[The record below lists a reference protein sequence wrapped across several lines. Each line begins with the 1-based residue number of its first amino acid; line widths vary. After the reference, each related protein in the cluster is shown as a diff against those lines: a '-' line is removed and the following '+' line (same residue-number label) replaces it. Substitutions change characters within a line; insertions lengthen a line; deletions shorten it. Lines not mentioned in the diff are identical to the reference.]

1 MKSINNY
8 NVRRPRRY
16 IAIFM
21 TAIIMATLSNCTF
34 FGIERRSGD
43 FAYTVNSQGHE
54 TVVQYIGKGGDVVI
68 PENLGMPTSDIGDKA
83 FQNCIHVTS
92 VTIPGCVGG
101 IGDYAFQNCT
111 GLTSVTWGNFSV
123 GKYAF
128 QNCTALTTCI
138 IFDNTSLDDG
148 AFSGCSG
155 LHAVYFEG
163 DAPSEYQMG
172 KDVFAGTASDF
183 TIYYNPDKEGWSD
196 GWNGY
201 HAVPLPATT
210 TPSAK
215 PNLV

>member
-1 MKSINNY
+1 MVVVATTLSGCNY
-8 NVRRPRRY
+8 NHIYKSKDFEYKSRPQAEAE
-16 IAIFM
+16 I
-21 TAIIMATLSNCTF
+21 
-34 FGIERRSGD
+34 
-43 FAYTVNSQGHE
+43 VK
-54 TVVQYIGKGGDVVI
+54 YIGQGGDVVI
-68 PENLGMPTSDIGDKA
+68 PSFFNGYIRYISANA
-83 FQNCIHVTS
+83 FQNCANVST
-92 VTIPGCVGG
+92 VQIPDCIVN

-111 GLTSVTWGNFSV
+111 GLTSVTWGNFSI

-128 QNCTALTTCI
+128 QNCTALSACI
-138 IFDNTSLDDG
+138 IFDNTSLGDG

-155 LHAVYFEG
+155 LHAAYFEG

-183 TIYYNPDKEGWSD
+183 TIYYNPDKEGWAD

-210 TPSAK
+210 TPSTK